1 MSMTQFWH
9 VSQNFLHIKKEHPF
23 FGTIILRNLSKC
35 MNPADIGNFSLP
47 LNLLLLP
54 YFQCTMTS
62 KNSILTRISW
72 PTSMQRD
79 IKSWSNINEFQISSQ
94 QQPMPFMLGCLF
106 QPRKFRNT
114 RYPFMKNEYLVIK
127 AIMFLYSKK
136 ATKI

>member
-1 MSMTQFWH
+1 MSITHKKFWQ
-9 VSQNFLHIKKEHPF
+9 VSKKFLRTKKEHPF
-23 FGTIILRNLSKC
+23 FRVKILRNLSKC
-35 MNPADIGNFSLP
+35 MNPADIGDFSLP

-94 QQPMPFMLGCLF
+94 QQTIPFMLGCLF
-106 QPRKFRNT
+106 QPGIFRNT
-114 RYPFMKNEYLVIK
+114 RYSFIKNGHKVPI
-127 AIMFLYSKK
+127 F
-136 ATKI
+136 

>member
-1 MSMTQFWH
+1 MDTITTNEYLKRLSANIYETTFWQ
-9 VSQNFLHIKKEHPF
+9 VSQNFLHIYKERTSLFWDENSEKPVKMYEP
-23 FGTIILRNLSKC
+23 GRYWRL
-35 MNPADIGNFSLP
+35 SLP

-94 QQPMPFMLGCLF
+94 QQPIPFMLGCLF
-106 QPRKFRNT
+106 QPGKFRNT
-114 RYPFMKNEYLVIK
+114 RYPFMKN
-127 AIMFLYSKK
+127 
-136 ATKI
+136 

>member
-1 MSMTQFWH
+1 MDTITTNEYLKRLSANIYETIFWQ
-9 VSQNFLHIKKEHPF
+9 VSQNFLHMYKERTYLF
-23 FGTIILRNLSKC
+23 WDENLSKC
-35 MNPADIGNFSLP
+35 MNPADIGDFSLP

-94 QQPMPFMLGCLF
+94 QQPIPFMLGCLF
-106 QPRKFRNT
+106 QPGEFRNT
-114 RYPFMKNEYLVIK
+114 RYPFMKN
-127 AIMFLYSKK
+127 
-136 ATKI
+136 